1 MRLFYIAAII
11 ITLLCLINNNYVNAE
26 VDKKDLK
33 KKSDLDSSKLFNLTS
48 YYTDITWQL
57 DESNK
62 ISTDQLLNNTI
73 ILKNIDISV
82 LNNVKGSVGAEFFQ
96 FYSDNRTVSSS
107 NYHIDVFLYKD

>member
-26 VDKKDLK
+26 VDKRFKE
-33 KKSDLDSSKLFNLTS
+33 KSDLDSSKLFNLTS

-73 ILKNIDISV
+73 ILKILIYPYLKLLV
-82 LNNVKGSVGAEFFQ
+82 
-96 FYSDNRTVSSS
+96 
-107 NYHIDVFLYKD
+107 

>member
-62 ISTDQLLNNTI
+62 ISTDQLLNNTVKSR
-73 ILKNIDISV
+73 LLCKMLYNVFTISTYQ
-82 LNNVKGSVGAEFFQ
+82 N
-96 FYSDNRTVSSS
+96 
-107 NYHIDVFLYKD
+107 

>member
-48 YYTDITWQL
+48 YYT
-57 DESNK
+57 ES
-62 ISTDQLLNNTI
+62 STLNWTNSMR
-73 ILKNIDISV
+73 IDIV
-82 LNNVKGSVGAEFFQ
+82 NLRK
-96 FYSDNRTVSSS
+96 
-107 NYHIDVFLYKD
+107 

>member
-57 DESNK
+57 DES
-62 ISTDQLLNNTI
+62 
-73 ILKNIDISV
+73 
-82 LNNVKGSVGAEFFQ
+82 
-96 FYSDNRTVSSS
+96 
-107 NYHIDVFLYKD
+107 

>member
-48 YYTDITWQL
+48 YYTSQVQTP
-57 DESNK
+57 
-62 ISTDQLLNNTI
+62 
-73 ILKNIDISV
+73 V
-82 LNNVKGSVGAEFFQ
+82 
-96 FYSDNRTVSSS
+96 
-107 NYHIDVFLYKD
+107 

>member
-48 YYTDITWQL
+48 Y
-57 DESNK
+57 
-62 ISTDQLLNNTI
+62 
-73 ILKNIDISV
+73 
-82 LNNVKGSVGAEFFQ
+82 
-96 FYSDNRTVSSS
+96 
-107 NYHIDVFLYKD
+107 